1 MVHLYGKLV
10 GKYIPGNHGCV
21 MFEWM
26 RHVRSEYQTLLVNM
40 WTVLPPCC
48 WWMIFRLFFVADGSG
63 IEGFLPDEFPLHIEV
78 RGCPAGLVIDSR
90 WFES

>member
-1 MVHLYGKLV
+1 MDASCSNGFRYVKRV
-10 GKYIPGNHGCV
+10 FV
-21 MFEWM
+21 
-26 RHVRSEYQTLLVNM
+26 YQTLLVNM

>member
-1 MVHLYGKLV
+1 MDASCS
-10 GKYIPGNHGCV
+10 NGCRYV
-21 MFEWM
+21 KRVF
-26 RHVRSEYQTLLVNM
+26 VYQTLLVNM